1 MSICKLIDFP
11 RLGDE
16 KGALVVMDKSS
27 GVPFDVVRTYYIFD
41 TEKGV
46 IRGRHAHKSLHQ
58 VAVCVSGSCHMV
70 LDNGVIKE
78 TVFMCSA
85 TVAVDLPPMLWHEM
99 HDFSADCIL
108 LVVASDYYDEDD
120 YVRDYKDFKK
130 MVSYDS

>member
-16 KGALVVMDKSS
+16 RGALVVMDRSS

-58 VAVCVSGSCHMV
+58 VAVCVSGSCHMM
-70 LDNGVIKE
+70 LDNGIIKE
-78 TVFMCSA
+78 TVFMSSA

-99 HDFSADCIL
+99 HDFSDDCVL
-108 LVVASDYYDEDD
+108 LVLASDLYDESD
-120 YVRDYKDFKK
+120 YIRNYDEFLKD
-130 MVSYDS
+130 VL